1 MGGKAIFEEIITKNF
16 PKLRKKSQVSGSKS
30 VTDLKH
36 DEYRENYI
44 QAHHSQS
51 DENQRKG
58 ENHITTQIKYLE
70 K

>member
-1 MGGKAIFEEIITKNF
+1 MGEKAIFEEIIPKNF
-16 PKLRKKSQVSGSKS
+16 PKLRKKSRVTGSKS
-30 VTDLKH
+30 VTNLKH

-44 QAHHSQS
+44 QAHHSKS

-58 ENHITTQIKYLE
+58 DNHTSTQIKYLE